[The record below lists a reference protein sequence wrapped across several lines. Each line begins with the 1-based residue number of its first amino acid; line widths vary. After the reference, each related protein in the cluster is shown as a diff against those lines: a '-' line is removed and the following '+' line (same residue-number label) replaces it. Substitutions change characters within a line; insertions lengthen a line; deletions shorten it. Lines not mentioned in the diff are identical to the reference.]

1 MNRCLRASL
10 ALNLMLALPLASMA
24 QTGTTTNI
32 LSDSSGAT
40 TAVRTFP
47 ANAVRAKLQV
57 TTPPEVIVDN
67 KTERLSPGAR
77 IHSTNGLLVVSG
89 SLVGQTLPVMVVR
102 EASGMLREIWVLT
115 DAEAAL
121 IPGKAF
127 FTQ

>member
-1 MNRCLRASL
+1 MNRCFSARLFL
-10 ALNLMLALPLASMA
+10 TTCLTLPLASLA

-32 LSDSSGAT
+32 LTDSSGAT
-40 TAVRTFP
+40 VAVRTFP
-47 ANAVRAKLQV
+47 ANAVRGKMQV
-57 TTPPEVIVDN
+57 TTPPEVILDN

-77 IHSTNGLLVVSG
+77 IHATNGLLVVSG
-89 SLVGQTLPVMVVR
+89 SLVGQTVPVMVLR
-102 EASGMLREIWVLT
+102 EASGMLREVWVLT